1 MLFCLYA
8 IAHGVVGEAPGPCAG
23 KRLDGPAVDVLRGAH
38 LKVLELE
45 WSPFAYKD
53 PAARHGWSGY
63 DIDLFSEVAHP
74 RLHFRNQRNEH
85 DARRDVQPVFTP
97 HSGHG

>member
-1 MLFCLYA
+1 MLCCFIS

-53 PAARHGWSGY
+53 PAARHGWSGAAVGMAA
-63 DIDLFSEVAHP
+63 FSAARGISL
-74 RLHFRNQRNEH
+74 RLTVPI
-85 DARRDVQPVFTP
+85 ASAP
-97 HSGHG
+97 